1 MKTLFNVYTG
11 HLVEHGNKLVAFRG
25 GGGGGLAAPPYNI
38 FSLSRSV
45 LILNRDV
52 VFFF

>member
-25 GGGGGLAAPPYNI
+25 GGGGLAAPSYYNI
-38 FSLSRSV
+38 FSLSRS
-45 LILNRDV
+45 IKYRDV
-52 VFFF
+52 VLFFF